1 MKNEGKTALAHLTA
15 SAEKEFCAFLAQQTP
30 EAYEDAVALIEE
42 CRAAGHRVHVTGI
55 GKPGHVAGYGA
66 SLLSS
71 TGTPSYFLHGTE
83 AVHGSCGQ
91 LEEGDVVIAISNSG
105 ETVELKA
112 TVLAVKNNGCRV
124 IGITGNAES
133 WLAKESDALLLAHVD
148 EEGGPLNRAPR
159 NSVLAEMF
167 VLQAL
172 SAILQADVAQTPAQY
187 VRRHPGARSARSA
200 ITSAEHAGIPHGT
213 GERGRDMKNVTSDK
227 RNLWMF
233 PLGTVGR
240 DMIYNL
246 FTNFIF
252 TYILFTRHLTAA
264 QLGAV
269 TAIMVGARVFDAL
282 NDPVM
287 GNIIERTRSRYGKFK
302 PWLVIG
308 ILSTSVVVYL
318 AFNTSLQG
326 WSFIAF
332 FGVIYFLYSITYT
345 MHDISYWGMVSAL
358 SSDPHVRNSLTSRT
372 NLFAGIGGV
381 IASILIPML
390 TTGSGTLGGS
400 TATAYGRV
408 ALVICILAPLF
419 LCATIFGV
427 RERRDYHTKEVPPV
441 SFKKIWNTITG
452 NPQILWISLV
462 FLLQQ
467 IGNDVVMGG
476 LGSTYVYFAFGYE
489 GGLYSLFNTVGLAAT
504 ALLMIFYPM
513 LAKRFRRKQMMDKL
527 MLLSVIGY
535 AVMIVSGLA
544 LSGGMVKFWIL
555 TVGYMVANL
564 GQYGFYLI
572 MMISLI
578 NTVEY
583 NEYLRGERDEA
594 IITSLRPFFT
604 KLASAIVVAV
614 TSATYLIFGVTGYT
628 NRISALERAASLGEI
643 AEAEK
648 LAQID
653 TIVSSIQPGQSRGLL
668 LCLTVLP
675 FVLMYASY
683 ELYKKHYILDEDKYA
698 EVCAEL
704 EKRRAEAK

>member
-1 MKNEGKTALAHLTA
+1 M
-15 SAEKEFCAFLAQQTP
+15 CA
-30 EAYEDAVALIEE
+30 I
-42 CRAAGHRVHVTGI
+42 R
-55 GKPGHVAGYGA
+55 
-66 SLLSS
+66 
-71 TGTPSYFLHGTE
+71 
-83 AVHGSCGQ
+83 
-91 LEEGDVVIAISNSG
+91 
-105 ETVELKA
+105 
-112 TVLAVKNNGCRV
+112 
-124 IGITGNAES
+124 
-133 WLAKESDALLLAHVD
+133 
-148 EEGGPLNRAPR
+148 
-159 NSVLAEMF
+159 
-167 VLQAL
+167 
-172 SAILQADVAQTPAQY
+172 
-187 VRRHPGARSARSA
+187 
-200 ITSAEHAGIPHGT
+200 
-213 GERGRDMKNVTSDK
+213 
-227 RNLWMF
+227 
-233 PLGTVGR
+233 
-240 DMIYNL
+240 
-246 FTNFIF
+246 
-252 TYILFTRHLTAA
+252 
-264 QLGAV
+264 
-269 TAIMVGARVFDAL
+269 
-282 NDPVM
+282 
-287 GNIIERTRSRYGKFK
+287 
-302 PWLVIG
+302 
-308 ILSTSVVVYL
+308 
-318 AFNTSLQG
+318 
-326 WSFIAF
+326 
-332 FGVIYFLYSITYT
+332 
-345 MHDISYWGMVSAL
+345 
-358 SSDPHVRNSLTSRT
+358 LTSRT

-427 RERRDYHTKEVPPV
+427 RERRDYNTKEVPPV

-527 MLLSVIGY
+527 MLLSVVGY

-555 TVGYMVANL
+555 TAGYMVANL

-594 IITSLRPFFT
+594 IITSLRPVLHEARLRHRRGGHVGDVSHLRRHGLHQPDLRART
-604 KLASAIVVAV
+604 RGLARRDRRSRKA
-614 TSATYLIFGVTGYT
+614 
-628 NRISALERAASLGEI
+628 RADRYDRLLHPAGS
-643 AEAEK
+643 
-648 LAQID
+648 
-653 TIVSSIQPGQSRGLL
+653 VRGLL

-683 ELYKKHYILDEDKYA
+683 VLYKKHYILDEDKYA

>member
-1 MKNEGKTALAHLTA
+1 MQK
-15 SAEKEFCAFLAQQTP
+15 
-30 EAYEDAVALIEE
+30 
-42 CRAAGHRVHVTGI
+42 R
-55 GKPGHVAGYGA
+55 
-66 SLLSS
+66 
-71 TGTPSYFLHGTE
+71 
-83 AVHGSCGQ
+83 
-91 LEEGDVVIAISNSG
+91 LE
-105 ETVELKA
+105 
-112 TVLAVKNNGCRV
+112 
-124 IGITGNAES
+124 
-133 WLAKESDALLLAHVD
+133 H
-148 EEGGPLNRAPR
+148 
-159 NSVLAEMF
+159 
-167 VLQAL
+167 
-172 SAILQADVAQTPAQY
+172 
-187 VRRHPGARSARSA
+187 
-200 ITSAEHAGIPHGT
+200 
-213 GERGRDMKNVTSDK
+213 
-227 RNLWMF
+227 
-233 PLGTVGR
+233 
-240 DMIYNL
+240 
-246 FTNFIF
+246 
-252 TYILFTRHLTAA
+252 
-264 QLGAV
+264 
-269 TAIMVGARVFDAL
+269 
-282 NDPVM
+282 
-287 GNIIERTRSRYGKFK
+287 
-302 PWLVIG
+302 
-308 ILSTSVVVYL
+308 TSVVVYL

-427 RERRDYHTKEVPPV
+427 RERRDYNTKEVPPV

-527 MLLSVIGY
+527 MLLSVVGY

-555 TVGYMVANL
+555 TAGYMVANL

-604 KLASAIVVAV
+604 KLSSDSGAKYTTSSTLPMNSGRKNSRSA
-614 TSATYLIFGVTGYT
+614 F
-628 NRISALERAASLGEI
+628 I
-643 AEAEK
+643 ARSRLPSVSFLPKPSRFSEK
-648 LAQID
+648 RLPAFEVI
-653 TIVSSIQPGQSRGLL
+653 TM
-668 LCLTVLP
+668 TVLAKLTTRP
-675 FVLMYASY
+675 CASVT
-683 ELYKKHYILDEDKYA
+683 LPSSKICKRMLSTSG
-698 EVCAEL
+698 CAFSISSNSKTE
-704 EKRRAEAK
+704 